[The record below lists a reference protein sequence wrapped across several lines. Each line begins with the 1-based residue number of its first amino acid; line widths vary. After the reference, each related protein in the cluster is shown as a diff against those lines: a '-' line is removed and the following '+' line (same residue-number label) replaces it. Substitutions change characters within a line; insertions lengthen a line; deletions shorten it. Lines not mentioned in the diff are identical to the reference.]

1 VLVATYAT
9 SGWTALGDPTRR
21 AIFECLV
28 ERPRAVGELA
38 DELPVSRPAVSQHL
52 KVLKSA
58 GLVTDRQ
65 VGKHRIYQV
74 DPGGLAALRAEL
86 DQFWNKTLTAYKAVV
101 EKPAKENSMSTQAAT
116 TFVRA
121 SIVVEAPIDRAFQV
135 FTSDFGSFKPP
146 EHNMLQVQIAETV
159 VEPRVGGYLYDRGI
173 DGSECRWARVLA
185 YEPPH
190 RLLFSW
196 DISPYWQ
203 IEADL
208 AKTSEWEVR
217 FIAET
222 PERTR
227 VEIEHRNLDRHG
239 EGWEGVS
246 EGVAGNEGW
255 PLYLQRY
262 AKLLAGQG

>member
-1 VLVATYAT
+1 MLVDAYAI

-21 AIFECLV
+21 AIFERLV

-58 GLVTDRQ
+58 GLVVDRQ
-65 VGKHRIYQV
+65 AGKHRIYQV
-74 DPGGLAALRAEL
+74 DPDGLAVLRAEL
-86 DQFWNKTLTAYKAVV
+86 DGFWHRTLAAYKEVV
-101 EKPAKENSMSTQAAT
+101 ENPAKENVMSTRTAAT
-116 TFVRA
+116 SVLA
-121 SIVVEAPIDRAFQV
+121 SVVVQAPLERAFQV

-146 EHNMLQVQIAETV
+146 EHNMLQVEIAQTV
-159 VEPRVGGYLYDRGI
+159 LEPHVGGYLYDRGI
-173 DGSECRWARVLA
+173 DGSVCRWARVLA

-203 IEADL
+203 IEGDP

-227 VEIEHRNLDRHG
+227 VELEHRNLDRHG
-239 EGWEGVS
+239 EGWEGVRD
-246 EGVAGNEGW
+246 GVAGNEGW

-262 AKLLAGQG
+262 AGLLTGRA